1 MDLLYTIII
10 GGISGWLG
18 AQIWKGGS
26 LGLIGNIVVGILGG
40 FVGSWALGK
49 AGISLGGGTLGL
61 ILTSAVGAI
70 IILVLLN
77 LIMSG
82 KKA

>member
-10 GGISGWLG
+10 GGVAGWLG

-26 LGLIGNIVVGILGG
+26 LGLIGNIVVGILGS
-40 FVGSWALGK
+40 FVGYWALGK
-49 AGISLGGGTLGL
+49 AGISLGGGLLGT

-70 IILVLLN
+70 IILALLN
-77 LIMSG
+77 LVMGG